1 MAVINGTQPEVIL
14 SDDIYV
20 LYQQHYNYL
29 VFVGLKS
36 GLDLC
41 AVKDNI
47 NQMFLGFLEK
57 GTDFS
62 KVSNVKAYISTT
74 FRRKLID
81 TYRNAQKYKME
92 SLDDFSDAWSEP
104 STEELMLNSQALDEL
119 KEKLSRIY
127 EGLPNRCQTVI
138 FLKYYE
144 GLNNEEIAERTS
156 LSIRSVYNN
165 LFEGIKRMREE
176 MIKEN
181 LSPKDL
187 NIFMSL
193 IFA

>member
-1 MAVINGTQPEVIL
+1 MAVMNEPQPELTL

-36 GLDLC
+36 GMDLTD
-41 AVKDNI
+41 VKDNI
-47 NQMFLGFLEK
+47 NQTFLAFLEK

-62 KVSNVKAYISTT
+62 KITNVKAYILTS

-81 TYRNAQKYKME
+81 TYRVEQKYKTE

-104 STEELMLNSQALDEL
+104 SAEDLMLNSQALDEL

-127 EGLPNRCQTVI
+127 EGLPGRCQTVI

-144 GLNNEEIAERTS
+144 GLSNEEIAERTS
-156 LSIRSVYNN
+156 LTIRSVYNN

-176 MIKEN
+176 MAKEN

-187 NIFMSL
+187 SIFMTL

>member
-1 MAVINGTQPEVIL
+1 MAELKETQPEVIL

-36 GLDLC
+36 GMDLTD
-41 AVKDNI
+41 VKDNI
-47 NQMFLGFLEK
+47 NQTFLGFLEK

-62 KVSNVKAYISTT
+62 KITNVKAYILTS

-81 TYRNAQKYKME
+81 TYRVEQKYKTE
-92 SLDDFSDAWSEP
+92 SLDDFSDTWSEP

-127 EGLPNRCQTVI
+127 DGLPGRCQTAI

-144 GLNNEEIAERTS
+144 GLSNEEIAERTS
-156 LSIRSVYNN
+156 LTIRSVYNN

-176 MIKEN
+176 MAKEN

-187 NIFMSL
+187 SIFMTL

>member
-1 MAVINGTQPEVIL
+1 MAVINGPQPEVTL

-41 AVKDNI
+41 AVKDLI
-47 NQMFLGFLEK
+47 NQIFLGFLEK

-62 KVSNVKAYISTT
+62 QVSNVKAYISTT

-81 TYRNAQKYKME
+81 SYRSSQKYKME
-92 SLDDFSDAWSEP
+92 SLDEFSDAWSEP
-104 STEELMLNSQALDEL
+104 STEERLLNSQALEEL

-127 EGLPNRCQTVI
+127 EGLPRRCQTVI

-144 GLNNEEIAERTS
+144 GLSNEEIAERSS
-156 LSIRSVYNN
+156 LTIRSVYNN

-176 MIKEN
+176 MVKEN

-187 NIFMSL
+187 SIFMTL
-193 IFA
+193 IFV

>member
-1 MAVINGTQPEVIL
+1 MAELKETQPEVIL

-36 GLDLC
+36 GMDLTD
-41 AVKDNI
+41 VKDNI
-47 NQMFLGFLEK
+47 NQTFLGFLEK

-62 KVSNVKAYISTT
+62 KITNVKAYILTS

-81 TYRNAQKYKME
+81 TYRVEQKYKTE
-92 SLDDFSDAWSEP
+92 SLDDFSDTWSEP

-127 EGLPNRCQTVI
+127 DGLPGRCQTVI

-144 GLNNEEIAERTS
+144 GLSNEEIAERTS
-156 LSIRSVYNN
+156 LTIRSVYNN

-176 MIKEN
+176 MAKEN

-187 NIFMSL
+187 SIFMTL

>member
-1 MAVINGTQPEVIL
+1 MAVSNETQPEVIL

-29 VFVGLKS
+29 VFVGLKN
-36 GLDLC
+36 GMDLC

-47 NQMFLGFLEK
+47 NQTFLGFLEK

-62 KVSNVKAYISTT
+62 KISNVKSYILTS

-81 TYRNAQKYKME
+81 TYRIEQKYKME

-104 STEELMLNSQALDEL
+104 SVEELMLNSQALEEL

-127 EGLPNRCQTVI
+127 EGLPRRCQTVI

-144 GLNNEEIAERTS
+144 GLSNEEIAERSS
-156 LSIRSVYNN
+156 LTIRSVYNN

-176 MIKEN
+176 MAKEN

-187 NIFMSL
+187 NIFMTL
-193 IFA
+193 IFV

>member
-1 MAVINGTQPEVIL
+1 MAELKETQPEVIL
-14 SDDIYV
+14 SEDIYV

-36 GLDLC
+36 GMDLTD
-41 AVKDNI
+41 VKDNI
-47 NQMFLGFLEK
+47 NQTFLGFLEK

-62 KVSNVKAYISTT
+62 KITNVKAYILTS

-81 TYRNAQKYKME
+81 TYRVEQKYKTE
-92 SLDDFSDAWSEP
+92 SLDDFSDNWSEP

-127 EGLPNRCQTVI
+127 DGLPRRCQTVI

-144 GLNNEEIAERTS
+144 GLSNEEIAERTS
-156 LSIRSVYNN
+156 LTIRSVYNN

-176 MIKEN
+176 MAKEN

-187 NIFMSL
+187 SIFMTL

>member
-1 MAVINGTQPEVIL
+1 MAELKETQPEVIL
-14 SDDIYV
+14 SEDIYV

-36 GLDLC
+36 GMDLTD
-41 AVKDNI
+41 VKDNI
-47 NQMFLGFLEK
+47 NQTFLSFLEK

-62 KVSNVKAYISTT
+62 KITNVKAYILTS

-81 TYRNAQKYKME
+81 TYRVEQKYKTE
-92 SLDDFSDAWSEP
+92 SLDDFSDNWSEP

-127 EGLPNRCQTVI
+127 DGLPRRCQTVI

-144 GLNNEEIAERTS
+144 GLSNEEIAERTS
-156 LSIRSVYNN
+156 LTIRSVYNN

-176 MIKEN
+176 MAKEN

-187 NIFMSL
+187 SIFMTL